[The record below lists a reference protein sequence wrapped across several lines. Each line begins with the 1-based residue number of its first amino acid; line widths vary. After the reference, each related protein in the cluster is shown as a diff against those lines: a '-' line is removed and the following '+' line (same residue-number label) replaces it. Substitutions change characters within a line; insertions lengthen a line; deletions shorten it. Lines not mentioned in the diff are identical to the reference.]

1 MKLKA
6 SKKSKKE
13 MGLTYEAA
21 LVEPQDAESRINQA
35 FDVLFEQ
42 VLQDNL
48 LSPYP
53 F

>member
-6 SKKSKKE
+6 SKKTKKE
-13 MGLTYEAA
+13 ISVAYEVA

-42 VLQDNL
+42 VLQDDQ
-48 LSPYP
+48 LSPYS

>member
-6 SKKSKKE
+6 SQKAKKE
-13 MGLTYEAA
+13 MSLTYEAA
-21 LVEPQDAESRINQA
+21 PVEPQDAESRINQA

-42 VLQDNL
+42 VLQDDH